1 MTSDDLMIAF
11 AQVALA
17 LAAAGAFFPEAKA
30 ARPSMLAAPGQT
42 GYRVAVVCGVIAFGD
57 VLDAFQAT
65 GLALCVVGI
74 IAYNISQ
81 RMPAYPS
88 ASSASSAS
96 SGSPPRGPSSPTAT
110 HGKGSGKIFGRRN
123 VFPMVKMLSSSP
135 SPAGVHGEGGARQT
149 PSS

>member
-1 MTSDDLMIAF
+1 MGEVMT
-11 AQVALA
+11 
-17 LAAAGAFFPEAKA
+17 
-30 ARPSMLAAPGQT
+30 
-42 GYRVAVVCGVIAFGD
+42 VVCGVIAFGD

-81 RMPAYPS
+81 RMPAYP
-88 ASSASSAS
+88 SASSAS